1 MPSMKA
7 NRVNLR
13 PLQMCVSVFILAK
26 KQKFLYINVFIRKM
40 RSSFGI
46 NGFYLICIIKK
57 IFCKIFEYNKTLQCS
72 IFFNHKVAPA
82 PLQRTSL

>member
-26 KQKFLYINVFIRKM
+26 KQKFFYINVFIRKM
-40 RSSFGI
+40 RSVRLELM
-46 NGFYLICIIKK
+46 GFIL
-57 IFCKIFEYNKTLQCS
+57 F
-72 IFFNHKVAPA
+72 V
-82 PLQRTSL
+82 